1 MTDVDVRVHESVCRG
16 SFSLVEGSVPTVP
29 FLMGVGCRLEDQG
42 ISAQWVAGIKKPSY

>member
-1 MTDVDVRVHESVCRG
+1 MADVDVRVHESVCRG
-16 SFSLVEGSVPTVP
+16 SFSLVQGSVVP